1 MGSVNRI
8 PEVRKFKVRNMSAWF
23 AKMSARNL
31 LFHPDDDPA
40 DIIVIPTGR
49 PVFSTDEVARL
60 RKIMAKM
67 FARQGNGV
75 YDAAYP
81 VFMRKFHGRTPLIYG

>member
-1 MGSVNRI
+1 MSSASRI

-23 AKMSARNL
+23 SKMSARDL

-40 DIIVIPTGR
+40 DIIAISNGQR
-49 PVFSTDEVARL
+49 LFSIDEVVRL
-60 RKIMAKM
+60 REILAKM

-81 VFMRKFHGRTPLIYG
+81 VFMRRFHGRTPLIYG

>member
-1 MGSVNRI
+1 MGSEGRI
-8 PEVRKFKVRNMSAWF
+8 PGVRKFRVRNMAAWF
-23 AKMSARNL
+23 AKMSERDL

-40 DIIVIPTGR
+40 DIIEISTGKHM
-49 PVFSTDEVARL
+49 FSTDEIVRL
-60 RKIMAKM
+60 REILRKM

-81 VFMRKFHGRTPLIYG
+81 VFMRRFHGRMPLIY

>member
-1 MGSVNRI
+1 MGSDSRI
-8 PEVRKFKVRNMSAWF
+8 PRVRKFRVRNMAAWF
-23 AKMSARNL
+23 AKMDARDL

-40 DIIVIPTGR
+40 DIIAISTGQR
-49 PVFSTDEVARL
+49 LFSTDEVVRL
-60 RKIMAKM
+60 REILAKM

-81 VFMRKFHGRTPLIYG
+81 VFMRTFHGRTPLIYG

>member
-1 MGSVNRI
+1 
-8 PEVRKFKVRNMSAWF
+8 MSAWF

-40 DIIVIPTGR
+40 DIIVIPAWH
-49 PVFSTDEVARL
+49 PLFSTEEVIRL